1 MGKRLWKGLAVAIAV
16 IMMMCGCS
24 VTSESGQGGAGAGQ
38 AGGTGSN
45 IADWDKNMQVMQK
58 DINDLK
64 EGEKYQITLGWNEN
78 LVTQLLNAAMV
89 EFNKTNPY
97 YEVVIQ
103 HYDWQTG
110 QGQLEMELAMG
121 KGPDLFDME
130 MVYANKLAE
139 KGLIEDLSDYLS
151 DGQSLERENVVESVL
166 RCNTIDGVLTCVP
179 ARFYLEIMLGKKSLI
194 GDKSSWTV
202 DEFLTCVEENEG
214 MQIANGIRWFRDSEA
229 DNQYSIIEA
238 ALHADVEHFIDKEKN
253 QAMFDNEEF
262 RNILNFAKRY
272 EADSFDYNTD
282 KDFWLQVKDEELLLC
297 QNCIDSVEDY
307 MLSLSVLGQEAQ
319 YIGYPTYDG
328 RTCYGISNYVA
339 CGMNPNSQ
347 VKEGAWAFIEFLVQY
362 RFEEVVYEHGLFSEK
377 SGLEE
382 QFSEAMVKEYTVV
395 PEGTSPI
402 ELPKWNI
409 GYGNGQVIAEAYA
422 ATQEDIDALKEL
434 IDGASYIYN
443 AGSNC
448 IYTIVQAEV
457 GGYLNGDK
465 SVEETVDIIQNR
477 VQLYLDEQQ

>member
-1 MGKRLWKGLAVAIAV
+1 MEKRHWKGLAVAMAV
-16 IMMMCGCS
+16 IMTICGCS
-24 VTSESGQGGAGAGQ
+24 VMSENGQGGAGVGQ
-38 AGGTGSN
+38 AGGIGSN
-45 IADWDKNMQVMQK
+45 IVGSDKNVQK
-58 DINDLK
+58 DIKDLN

-78 LVTQLLNAAMV
+78 LVPQLLYTAMV

-110 QGQLEMELAMG
+110 QGVLEMELATG

-139 KGLIEDLSDYLS
+139 KELIEDLSTYLS
-151 DGQSLERENVVESVL
+151 DGQGLEREDVVESVL

-179 ARFYLEIMLGKKSLI
+179 ARFYLEIMLGKKPLI

-202 DEFLTCVEENEG
+202 DEFLSCVEENEG
-214 MQIANGIRWFRDSEA
+214 MQIGNGIRWFRESEL
-229 DNQYSIIEA
+229 DNQYSIIETV
-238 ALHADVEHFIDKEKN
+238 LHADVEYFVDKEKN
-253 QAMFDNEEF
+253 LARFDNEEF
-262 RNILNFAKRY
+262 RKLLEFAKRY
-272 EADSFDYNTD
+272 EADSFDYNTN

-328 RTCYGISNYVA
+328 SVCYGISNYVS

-347 VKEGAWAFIEFLVQY
+347 VKDGAWAFIEFLVQY
-362 RFEEVVYEHGLFSEK
+362 RFEEVRYEHGLFSEK
-377 SGLEE
+377 RGLET
-382 QFSEAMVKEYTVV
+382 QFTEAMEKEYTKV
-395 PEGTSPI
+395 PEGEEPV
-402 ELPKWNI
+402 ELSKWNI

-422 ATQEDIDALKEL
+422 ATQEDIDALKAL
-434 IDGASYIYN
+434 IEGASYVYN
-443 AGSNC
+443 AGSNS
-448 IYTIVQAEV
+448 IYAIVQAEV
-457 GGYLNGDK
+457 SVYLSGDK
-465 SVEETVDIIQNR
+465 TVDETINIIQNR
-477 VQLYLDEQQ
+477 VQLYLDEQN